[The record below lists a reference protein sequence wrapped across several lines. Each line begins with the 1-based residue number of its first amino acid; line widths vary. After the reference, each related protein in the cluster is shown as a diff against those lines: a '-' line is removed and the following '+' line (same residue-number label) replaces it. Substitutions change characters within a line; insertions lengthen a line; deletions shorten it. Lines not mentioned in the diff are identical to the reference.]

1 MVGLGLTALSTQFR
15 PYRAFEVKLSLQVQN
30 ARLTISFDTGHKQ
43 LSNMAHIGYKPVIG
57 FSATLA
63 TFKSAGGG
71 IFRRTRFV
79 LMKNYSVGEIIIATS
94 IFRIS

>member
-1 MVGLGLTALSTQFR
+1 
-15 PYRAFEVKLSLQVQN
+15 
-30 ARLTISFDTGHKQ
+30 
-43 LSNMAHIGYKPVIG
+43 MAHIGYKPVIG

-79 LMKNYSVGEIIIATS
+79 LMKNYSVGQIIRNYYRDIDFSYQLDLKQKIMLRDEPYVYFIETRCQNTKPS
-94 IFRIS
+94 TVFGK

>member
-1 MVGLGLTALSTQFR
+1 
-15 PYRAFEVKLSLQVQN
+15 
-30 ARLTISFDTGHKQ
+30 
-43 LSNMAHIGYKPVIG
+43 MAHIGYKPVIG

-79 LMKNYSVGEIIIATS
+79 LMKNYSVGQIIRNYYRDIDFSYQLDLKQKNNAA
-94 IFRIS
+94 

>member
-1 MVGLGLTALSTQFR
+1 
-15 PYRAFEVKLSLQVQN
+15 
-30 ARLTISFDTGHKQ
+30 
-43 LSNMAHIGYKPVIG
+43 MAHIGYKPVVG

-79 LMKNYSVGEIIIATS
+79 LMKNYSVGQIIRNYYRDIDFSYQLDLKQKNNAA
-94 IFRIS
+94 